1 MTMRTDR
8 LGLYVH
14 IPYCVKK
21 CNYCD
26 FCSLPQG
33 GAGVPDD
40 YVEALCAEIA
50 SYKRDDRLCLDTVY
64 FGGGTPSLLSPL
76 QMEKIV
82 LEICN
87 AFYISDSAEITLEAN
102 PGTVTEEKAVAYK
115 RLGFNR
121 VSLGLQSIHEKEM
134 KKLGRIHNYQ
144 DFLSS
149 FNLLRKAGFDN
160 INVDLMYGIPYQSKD
175 SFKETLDAV
184 IGLSPEHISAYGL
197 ILEAGT
203 PLFSEIDVLPLPTQD
218 EECDMYDAC
227 RDLLKKSGYEHYEI
241 SNYAKPGKRS
251 RHNMLYWN
259 LTDYIGVG
267 AAAHSYFEG
276 ERYSNTDNVSEYIS
290 LVKAGDNT
298 RITSDVDAEF
308 EYVMLKLR
316 LSDGFSLSEYE
327 ERFGSSFTDGKEDII
342 RKFIEQGLMTLSD
355 GRLALTERGFYLS
368 NSILVEIL

>member
-1 MTMRTDR
+1 VD
-8 LGLYVH
+8 
-14 IPYCVKK
+14 
-21 CNYCD
+21 
-26 FCSLPQG
+26 
-33 GAGVPDD
+33 
-40 YVEALCAEIA
+40 ALCKEIS
-50 SYKRDDRLCLDTVY
+50 SYKAQGKRRLDTIY
-64 FGGGTPSLLSPL
+64 FGGGTPSLLSVSKM
-76 QMEKIV
+76 QKIV
-82 LEICN
+82 ASIRDSFEI
-87 AFYISDSAEITLEAN
+87 SESAEITFEAN
-102 PGTVTEEKAVAYK
+102 PGTLTQEKAQGYK
-115 RLGFNR
+115 ALGFNR
-121 VSLGLQSIHEKEM
+121 VSMGLQSIHEKEM

-144 DFLSS
+144 DFLVS
-149 FNLLRKAGFDN
+149 FNLLREAGFDN

-197 ILEAGT
+197 ILEEGT

-218 EECDMYDAC
+218 EECDMYDVC

-267 AAAHSYFEG
+267 VAAHSYFEG

>member
-26 FCSLPQG
+26 FCSLPKG

-40 YVEALCAEIA
+40 YVEALCAEIS
-50 SYKRDDRLCLDTVY
+50 SYKRNGKLCLDTVY

-82 LEICN
+82 LKIRKSFEISEN
-87 AFYISDSAEITLEAN
+87 TEITLEAN
-102 PGTVTEEKAVAYK
+102 PGTVTEEKALAYK

-121 VSLGLQSIHEKEM
+121 ISLGLQSIHEKEM

-197 ILEAGT
+197 ILERGT
-203 PLFSEIDVLPLPTQD
+203 PLFAEIDVLPLPTQD
-218 EECDMYDAC
+218 EECDMYDVC
-227 RDLLKKSGYEHYEI
+227 RYLLKKSGYEHYEI

>member
-87 AFYISDSAEITLEAN
+87 AFYISESAEITLEAN

-276 ERYSNTDNVSEYIS
+276 ERYSNTDSVSEYIS
-290 LVKAGDNT
+290 SRKAGDNT